1 MAAQKEDEFNERLM
15 HLESQLAF
23 QEDEIA
29 ALNQLVTSHNDELQM
44 LQRKMALLIE
54 KFQQIQER
62 GNDEPQDPAAEIPPH
77 Y

>member
-1 MAAQKEDEFNERLM
+1 MAAQKEDELLQRIA

-23 QEDEIA
+23 QEDEIGS
-29 ALNQLVTSHNDELQM
+29 LNQLVTNHNDELQM
-44 LQRKMALLIE
+44 LQRKLALLIE

-62 GNDEPQDPAAEIPPH
+62 GNDEPHDPTAEIPPH

>member
-1 MAAQKEDEFNERLM
+1 MAAQKEDEFNERLTQ
-15 HLESQLAF
+15 LESQLAF

-29 ALNQLVTSHNDELQM
+29 SLNQLVTSHNDELQM

-62 GNDEPQDPAAEIPPH
+62 GNDDSQDPAAEIPPH